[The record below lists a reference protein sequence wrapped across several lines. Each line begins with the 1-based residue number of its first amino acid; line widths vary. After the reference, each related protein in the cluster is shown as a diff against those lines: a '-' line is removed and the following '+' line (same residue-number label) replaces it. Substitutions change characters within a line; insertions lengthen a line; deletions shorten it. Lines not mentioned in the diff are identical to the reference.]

1 MAQCVEKIAEKSVE
15 KIELRAVIRFLHLKG
30 NNAKSIHA
38 ELVAVYGDSAPAY
51 DTVVKWRRRFQCGQT
66 SLEDD
71 ARSGRPSLSEEAGIA
86 EQVEAL
92 VLADRRITVEGIVQT
107 VHISHGSVCNILH
120 NDLNMTKV
128 AARWVPR
135 LLTPMQKERRKESAM
150 EMLQQ
155 CQTDPDNFFDRLVTM
170 DECWVYHYDP
180 ETKEQSKQW
189 KHISSPPPKKAKMQ
203 PSSGKVMLSVFWD
216 CNGLLL
222 TDYAR
227 KGQTITGNYYR
238 DLLTRLRD
246 TIKAKRRGKLTKG
259 VRLLHDNA
267 PAHSA
272 QATVTHA
279 ADLGYEI
286 LPHPPYSP
294 DLAPSD
300 FFLFPR
306 MKSPMRGRR
315 FQDDDEVI
323 AEVEHFLNTQ
333 SEDFY
338 NQGLRQLIHR
348 WEKCVALCGSYVE
361 KD

>member
-1 MAQCVEKIAEKSVE
+1 MAHPVE
-15 KIELRAVIRFLHLKG
+15 KIEVRAVIRFLHLKG
-30 NNAKSIHA
+30 NNAKEIHD
-38 ELVAVYGDSAPAY
+38 ELVAVYGDNAPAY

-66 SLEDD
+66 SLQDE
-71 ARSGRPSLSEEAGIA
+71 ARTGRPSLSEEPGIVA
-86 EQVEAL
+86 QVEAL
-92 VLADRRITVEGIVQT
+92 VLEDRRITVEAIVQK

-120 NDLNMTKV
+120 NDLHMSKV

-135 LLTPMQKERRKESAM
+135 LLSPMQKDHRKETSI
-150 EMLQQ
+150 EMLQLFQ
-155 CQTDPDNFFDRLVTM
+155 ADPDDFFDRLITM

-189 KHISSPPPKKAKMQ
+189 KHASSPPPKKARSQ

-216 CNGLLL
+216 SRGVLL

-227 KGQTITGNYYR
+227 KGTTITGNYYR
-238 DLLTRLRD
+238 NLLRKLRVE
-246 TIKAKRRGKLTKG
+246 IKAKRRGMLTKG

-272 QATVTHA
+272 HETVKLA
-279 ADLGYEI
+279 GDLGYEI

-300 FFLFPR
+300 FFLFHHLKKPL
-306 MKSPMRGRR
+306 RGRR
-315 FQDDDEVI
+315 FKDDDEVI
-323 AEVEHFLNTQ
+323 TEVELFLKSQ
-333 SEDFY
+333 KEGFFKD
-338 NQGLRQLIHR
+338 GLHQLIHR
-348 WEKCVALCGSYVE
+348 LEKCVALGGGYVE